1 MALHTVDRPA
11 ANPVI
16 TLYDDLLRAWNT
28 RNAAAF
34 ARCFRPDGQVVG
46 FDGSQMENAE
56 EIAATLAQIFADHPT
71 GSYVGKVRGVHAL
84 GESAMLLRAVV
95 GMRPAGQIE
104 LRPELNAIQSLVA
117 VAQDGAWRAA
127 LFQTTPAQF
136 HGRPELVAALTAELS
151 TLTPLT

>member
-1 MALHTVDRPA
+1 MEQHPTASSA
-11 ANPVI
+11 APVV

-46 FDGSQMENAE
+46 FDGSEMEGAAA
-56 EIAATLAQIFADHPT
+56 IGATLAQIFADHPT
-71 GSYVGKVRGVHAL
+71 GTYVGKVRRVQPLGDHAL
-84 GESAMLLRAVV
+84 HLRAVV
-95 GMRPAGQIE
+95 GMRPAGQAE

-117 VAQDGAWRAA
+117 VVEDGEWRAA

-151 TLTPLT
+151 ALTPLA